1 MLGTT
6 DFTPPEV
13 EQVIEYLGK
22 TELMARSDT
31 GTYSDVGG
39 DRENCC
45 RWGGRGGIRGFTH
58 GASIDATGLRL

>member
-22 TELMARSDT
+22 TELMACSDT

-45 RWGGRGGIRGFTH
+45 RWGGAG
-58 GASIDATGLRL
+58 